1 MRKAAVLMGAVAL
14 IVGATN
20 LSAQGKNFAG
30 TWTVVPDPSAP
41 APAPGRGGGGRGLG
55 QGATIAQDGK
65 TLTVTRTT
73 QNGEIKTVYNLDGSD
88 SKNTLTMGGNAIEQT
103 SKAKWEGD
111 KLVITTTM
119 NFNGNN
125 IESSMALWLDASG
138 QLMVESTG
146 AGRGGGP
153 PTTTKMTYKKS

>member
-1 MRKAAVLMGAVAL
+1 MRKAAVFMGAIAL
-14 IVGATN
+14 VMGATTA
-20 LSAQGKNFAG
+20 SAQGKNFAG
-30 TWTVVPDPSAP
+30 TWTVVADPAAP
-41 APAPGRGGGGRGLG
+41 APAPGRGGGRGLG
-55 QGATIAQDGK
+55 QGATIAQDAK

-73 QNGEIKTVYNLDGSD
+73 QNGEIKQVYNLDGSD
-88 SKNTLTMGGNAIEQT
+88 SKNTLTMGGNSVEQV

-119 NFNGNN
+119 NFNGNAS
-125 IESSMALWLDASG
+125 ESTMALSLDASG
-138 QLMVESTG
+138 QLVVESTG

>member
-1 MRKAAVLMGAVAL
+1 MGAIAL
-14 IVGATN
+14 IMGATTA
-20 LSAQGKNFAG
+20 SAQGKNFAG
-30 TWTVVPDPSAP
+30 TWTVVADPAAA
-41 APAPGRGGGGRGLG
+41 APAPGRGGGRGLG
-55 QGATIAQDGK
+55 QGATIAQDAK

-73 QNGEIKTVYNLDGSD
+73 QNGEIKQVYNLDGSD
-88 SKNTLTMGGNAIEQT
+88 SKNTLTMGGNSVEQL

-119 NFNGNN
+119 NFNGNAS
-125 IESSMALWLDASG
+125 ESTMALQLDAAG
-138 QLMVESTG
+138 QLVVESTG